1 MDRKGSLKRKGREG
15 MSLQKFLG
23 KAKYLESR
31 SWVQSR
37 ARVEGLVLD
46 SRRSP
51 SFAERG
57 AGEVPES
64 P

>member
-1 MDRKGSLKRKGREG
+1 M
-15 MSLQKFLG
+15 QKFLEE
-23 KAKYLESR
+23 AKYLEAR
-31 SWVQSR
+31 SWLESR

-64 P
+64 PLINCQLSEGRDTES